1 MYCCDRCDVVDC
13 IVLLCFTDTVIS
25 VVSHLLV
32 RCAGYPQV
40 TATTILS
47 LHFRR
52 MDGSG
57 RAAKRVRTEEGGS
70 TAEDEDCDVRLG
82 TSLQQLMNGR
92 R

>member
-1 MYCCDRCDVVDC
+1 MVDC

-57 RAAKRVRTEEGGS
+57 RAAKRVRTEEGGG

-82 TSLQQLMNGR
+82 GGLQGLMQGR